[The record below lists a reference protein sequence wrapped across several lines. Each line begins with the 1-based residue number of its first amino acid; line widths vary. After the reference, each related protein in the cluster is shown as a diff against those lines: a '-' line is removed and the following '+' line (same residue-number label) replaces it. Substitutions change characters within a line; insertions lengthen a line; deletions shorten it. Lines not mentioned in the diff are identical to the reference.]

1 MRKVLFVTDSLGS
14 PRIHP
19 EKINDEESWVYN
31 VIDRIDTDCKFR
43 TFIKPGLDTNQLKV
57 DTESYLSAYKDV
69 DVVILQIGIVDC
81 YPRAIKKTELSVI
94 LRLPKLLSGLI
105 HKFVKRNYRA
115 LVKFRDVRY
124 VPVHKFE
131 ENLVAFKQSFPNAN
145 FLVVPIAPASD
156 RWKEKNPKVG
166 LSIDLYNT
174 KLKKVFGSGYEE
186 ACYQKCDVN
195 DICQSDN
202 HHLNA
207 NGHNVVSEYIF
218 NKLKTLCVD

>member
-1 MRKVLFVTDSLGS
+1 MFVTDSLGS

-19 EKINDEESWVYN
+19 EKITDEETWVYN
-31 VIDRIDTDCKFR
+31 VIDRIDTDSKFR
-43 TFIKPGLDTNQLKV
+43 VFIKPGLDTNQLKV

-115 LVKFRDVRY
+115 LVKCRDIQY
-124 VPVHKFE
+124 VPVQKFE
-131 ENLVAFKQSFPNAN
+131 GNLVVFKQSFPNAN
-145 FLVVPIAPASD
+145 FLVLPIAPASD

-166 LSIDLYNT
+166 LSIDLYNS
-174 KLKKVFGSGYEE
+174 KLKEVFGRGFEE
-186 ACYQKCDVN
+186 ACYQNCDEN
-195 DICQSDN
+195 EIYQSDN
-202 HHLNA
+202 HHLNS
-207 NGHNVVSEYIF
+207 NGHNTVSEYVL
-218 NKLKTLCVD
+218 NRLKILCAD